1 MSNTFERK
9 QNLGGEQNPK
19 YVDLLDEDKPIAGQK
34 CVCMSFVSPE
44 KILKQREIYMFEAFL
59 KHFDLDKSMKKFT
72 QFLNF
77 VSYRYDLDF
86 NVIME
91 LLGDFVKEE
100 KHKLNET
107 TIEDDY
113 KTFLDNNEESLE
125 SDFNALYNFQ
135 TSTRGLKV
143 RGVFPTQ
150 EEAELRCKL
159 LREADPNHDIYVGP
173 VGAWIPWEPKAYK
186 TGRVEY
192 IEEELNQIM
201 HEKQKSEANA
211 KDDFHDR
218 VRESKRKAIEEN
230 IRKARETGNKLTQNI
245 DENDQL
251 VGAEGAST
259 VESALAGM
267 GEITSADIRRELFEN
282 KNARI
287 KESKNKKK

>member
-1 MSNTFERK
+1 
-9 QNLGGEQNPK
+9 
-19 YVDLLDEDKPIAGQK
+19 
-34 CVCMSFVSPE
+34 
-44 KILKQREIYMFEAFL
+44 MFEAFL

-77 VSYRYDLDF
+77 LSYRYDLEF
-86 NVIME
+86 NAIME
-91 LLGDFVKEE
+91 LFNDFVKEE
-100 KHKLNET
+100 KHKLSDS

-113 KTFLDNNEESLE
+113 KTFLDNNEDTLE
-125 SDFNALYNFQ
+125 SDFNTLFNFQ

-173 VGAWIPWEPKAYK
+173 VGTWIPWEPKAYK

-201 HEKQKSEANA
+201 HEKQKSEASA
-211 KDDFHDR
+211 KEDFHSR
-218 VRESKRKAIEEN
+218 VRDSKRKAIEEN

-251 VGAEGAST
+251 VGAEGGSS
-259 VESALAGM
+259 VESALADR

-282 KNARI
+282 KTTRI
-287 KESKNKKK
+287 KEHNNKKK